1 MTAIVDPQSILD
13 ERARRLA
20 VPLVEDDAT
29 LTEPHLVLRVGEHHF
44 SVPVA
49 RIRHVSGP
57 KPITAV
63 PATAAAI
70 VGIAPVLGELVTV
83 VDLGPLVG
91 AHVDHPNEECQ
102 LVVVDDGDEALALL
116 VDHVDDLVGLVP
128 DRSDPLSG
136 QLTANLAG
144 GPPRLRI
151 DVLLAEPRLS
161 RVNSSSDPSRGEP

>member
-20 VPLVEDDAT
+20 VPPDDDAA
-29 LTEPHLVLRVGEHHF
+29 LTEPHLVLRVGDHHF
-44 SVPVA
+44 TVPVA

-57 KPITAV
+57 KPIAAV
-63 PATAAAI
+63 PSTAAAI
-70 VGIAPVLGELVTV
+70 VGIAPILGALVTV

-116 VDHVDDLVGLVP
+116 VDHVDDLVELVP
-128 DRSDPLSG
+128 DQSDPVSG
-136 QLTANLAG
+136 QLTSNRVG
-144 GPPRLRI
+144 GPPLLRI
-151 DVLLAEPRLS
+151 DGLLADPRLS
-161 RVNSSSDPSRGEP
+161 HVTSSSDPPRGEP